1 NGFISVSWTS
11 GLDTQSGI
19 CGHSILWDQYPKTQS
34 PLFITSESNM
44 ISQVLKNG
52 MSHYVHIRS
61 LDCAGNASETIHIGP
76 FYVVSTNFGDIFQ
89 DNIVDLKD
97 TILALQIVSDMLPG
111 HIDVNLYA
119 DIDGDN
125 RISLIDCIYTLIYNS
140 DQVLP

>member
-1 NGFISVSWTS
+1 
-11 GLDTQSGI
+11 
-19 CGHSILWDQYPKTQS
+19 
-34 PLFITSESNM
+34 M
-44 ISQVLKNG
+44 
-52 MSHYVHIRS
+52 
-61 LDCAGNASETIHIGP
+61 
-76 FYVVSTNFGDIFQ
+76 
-89 DNIVDLKD
+89 KD